1 MRLPLRLVVPAVL
14 AASCSCAHIPDT
26 PLAASPG
33 GAPQNSAVAASA
45 HPEGAPVASP
55 LGSPFAE
62 TQARANALDTPLMI
76 DKTDMRI
83 GTTVQFRH
91 IPNASELH
99 DLSQLPG
106 LARLVLSFEAWPAE
120 YAPLQVLN
128 QAPEG
133 VEVVA
138 ILPGWPPNRAAV
150 DAWNYLQVRLRVIV
164 IVPGPPA
171 SIDMVTNLNQMRGL
185 ERVIAQM
192 DDPSRQG
199 FERLQR
205 PLSFRKLIN

>member
-1 MRLPLRLVVPAVL
+1 MRLPFRLLVLVVL
-14 AASCSCAHIPDT
+14 AASSGCAHVPDG
-26 PLAASPG
+26 PS
-33 GAPQNSAVAASA
+33 AASA
-45 HPEGAPVASP
+45 GGTPQSAAGGAAARPEGAPVASP
-55 LGSPFAE
+55 LGSPFASDR
-62 TQARANALDTPLMI
+62 ARQNTLDTPLMI

-91 IPNASELH
+91 IPDASELH

-106 LARLVLSFEAWPAE
+106 LARVVLSFESWPAE

-171 SIDMVTNLNQMRGL
+171 SIDGVTNLNEMRGL

-192 DDPSRQG
+192 DAPSRQG

-205 PLSFRKLIN
+205 PLSFRKLID